1 MKFDTGFDNS
11 KVKRLIMPNI
21 AAVSRS
27 EAAFSYGAEKSGII
41 KIKRKMDRRKI
52 QMAMVTESMNDDF
65 SRHLCAAISSL
76 VRETVQ
82 VAIAEMEEQGLA
94 AKRENPMLQAH
105 PQEQEYMTRK
115 EVMTLLKRCD
125 STMTKWAKRG
135 YLVPCSVGGKYLY
148 RKSDVM
154 KLVGK

>member
-1 MKFDTGFDNS
+1 MK
-11 KVKRLIMPNI
+11 IPNI
-21 AAVSRS
+21 AAVP
-27 EAAFSYGAEKSGII
+27 ELGAAFSYGAIKSSEI
-41 KIKRKMDRRKI
+41 KNFTEMDRGKI
-52 QMAMVTESMNDDF
+52 QMEMVAESMNDDF
-65 SRHLCAAISSL
+65 SRHLCAAISCL

-82 VAIAEMEEQGLA
+82 EVIAEMEGQGLA
-94 AKRENPMLQAH
+94 AKRENPLPEAH

-135 YLVPCSVGGKYLY
+135 YLVPCCVGGKYLY

>member
-1 MKFDTGFDNS
+1 
-11 KVKRLIMPNI
+11 
-21 AAVSRS
+21 
-27 EAAFSYGAEKSGII
+27 
-41 KIKRKMDRRKI
+41 
-52 QMAMVTESMNDDF
+52 MAMATESMNDDF
-65 SRHLCAAISSL
+65 SRHLCAAMSSL

-82 VAIAEMEEQGLA
+82 EVIAEMEEQGLA
-94 AKRENPMLQAH
+94 AKRETPMTQAH

-135 YLVPCSVGGKYLY
+135 YLVPCYVGGKYLY

>member
-11 KVKRLIMPNI
+11 KVKHLKIPNI
-21 AAVSRS
+21 AAVPMSG
-27 EAAFSYGAEKSGII
+27 AAFSYGAKKSGGI
-41 KIKRKMDRRKI
+41 KIKCKMDRRKI
-52 QMAMVTESMNDDF
+52 QMEMVAESMNYDF
-65 SRHLCAAISSL
+65 SRHLSAAIGCL
-76 VRETVQ
+76 VRETVKE
-82 VAIAEMEEQGLA
+82 VVAEMEEQRMA
-94 AKRENPMLQAH
+94 AKRENPTHEEHSQ
-105 PQEQEYMTRK
+105 QQEYMTRK

-135 YLVPCSVGGKYLY
+135 YLVPCCVGGKYLY

>member
-1 MKFDTGFDNS
+1 
-11 KVKRLIMPNI
+11 
-21 AAVSRS
+21 
-27 EAAFSYGAEKSGII
+27 
-41 KIKRKMDRRKI
+41 MDRRKI
-52 QMAMVTESMNDDF
+52 QLEMVAESMTDDF
-65 SRHLCAAISSL
+65 SRHLCAAISCL

-82 VAIAEMEEQGLA
+82 EVIAEMEEQGLA
-94 AKRENPMLQAH
+94 AKRENPLPEAY
-105 PQEQEYMTRK
+105 PQQQEYMTRK

-135 YLVPCSVGGKYLY
+135 YLVPCCVGGKYLY